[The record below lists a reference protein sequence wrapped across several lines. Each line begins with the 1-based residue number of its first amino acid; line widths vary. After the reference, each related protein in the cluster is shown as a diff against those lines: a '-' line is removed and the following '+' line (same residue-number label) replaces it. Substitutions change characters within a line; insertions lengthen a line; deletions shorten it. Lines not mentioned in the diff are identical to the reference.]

1 MKKLYKIFFLF
12 ILLIFLTTYTPKKF
26 DIISQKEISSFFNIQ
41 KIEIVDNYLVSD
53 QEIKPHLKKLYGQN
67 IFFVKYESLEEIL
80 NKIDLINKIEIKKK
94 YPDTIKVKIYEENP
108 IAFLNKKN
116 KKFVVM
122 ESSKLILFTENLP
135 FEYLPTVFGEE
146 SEIYLADFLKNL
158 QNAGFPTSRVKNFY
172 FFKIGRWDIQLKN
185 DQIIKFPFKNVN
197 DSINQSIKLM
207 DRKDFTKYKIIDL
220 RISGKIITE

>member
-80 NKIDLINKIEIKKK
+80 NKIDLINKIEIKKN
-94 YPDTIKVKIYEENP
+94 IP
-108 IAFLNKKN
+108 IL
-116 KKFVVM
+116 
-122 ESSKLILFTENLP
+122 
-135 FEYLPTVFGEE
+135 
-146 SEIYLADFLKNL
+146 
-158 QNAGFPTSRVKNFY
+158 
-172 FFKIGRWDIQLKN
+172 
-185 DQIIKFPFKNVN
+185 
-197 DSINQSIKLM
+197 
-207 DRKDFTKYKIIDL
+207 L
-220 RISGKIITE
+220 R